1 MALLRRYGAAPVKLR
16 LARNLVR
23 TIKRGHP
30 WVFAEALR
38 DLPPAPSGTHAVLL
52 DNRKGREIARGFY
65 DPKSPL
71 AFRVCT
77 VEPDE
82 QLNEAWAEG
91 RLARALA
98 LRRSLFGSLPA
109 DGATTG
115 FRLCNGEGDGLPG
128 LVCDVYGDTAVL
140 QFDGAGPGNFWQ
152 AEGIAR
158 WLVQALALR
167 HVYQRRRSSEAS
179 QGHSTGQAL
188 VGQVP
193 AAPVSFVEN
202 GVRFTAD
209 VVHGQKTGFFLDQR
223 ENRQR
228 IRQFAA
234 GRRVLNLFGYTGGFS
249 VYAGLGGARHV
260 TTVDTARPAVEAAGH
275 HWQLNQLPPA
285 GHDTVVADVFQFLAG
300 AARQGQTWELV
311 IADPPSFAASR
322 EAVAPALSAYQRL
335 ASAAA
340 AITAAGGFLA
350 AASCSSHVEL
360 QPFMAACG
368 EGISAA
374 RRQATVLGVYGQP
387 ADHPWPLACP
397 ELQYLKFVLMR
408 LE

>member
-1 MALLRRYGAAPVKLR
+1 MALLRPYSAAPVTLR

-23 TIKRGHP
+23 TVKRGHP

-38 DLPPAPSGTHAVLL
+38 DLPPAPSGAHAVLL

-65 DPKSPL
+65 DSKSPL
-71 AFRVCT
+71 AFRACT
-77 VEPDE
+77 VEPGE
-82 QLNEAWAEG
+82 RLNEAWAER

-98 LRRSLFGSLPA
+98 LRRSLFDNLPA

-140 QFDGAGPGNFWQ
+140 QFDGAGPANFWQ

-158 WLVQALALR
+158 WL
-167 HVYQRRRSSEAS
+167 RRRGSEDAL
-179 QGHSTGQAL
+179 GHPPGLAL
-188 VGQVP
+188 VGPAP

-228 IRQFAA
+228 IRQFSA

-260 TTVDTARPAVEAAGH
+260 TTVDAARPAVEAAGR
-275 HWQLNQLPPA
+275 HWQLNQLPPD
-285 GHDTVVADVFQFLAG
+285 GHDPVAADVFQFLDG

-311 IADPPSFAASR
+311 ISDPPSFAASQ

-335 ASAAA
+335 AGAAA
-340 AITAAGGFLA
+340 AVTTAGGFLA

-360 QPFMAACG
+360 QPFLAACE

-374 RRQATVLGVYGQP
+374 RRQATVLGIYGQP
-387 ADHPWPLACP
+387 PDHPWPLACP
-397 ELQYLKFVLMR
+397 EFRYLKFVLMR
-408 LE
+408 VG